1 MTSSRHPTKD
11 PASRIAFDDALP
23 HGPVLPADAA
33 AAKQDSSTE
42 TRPQSQAPHSVP
54 AAEKAYLSSDADF
67 VSKVI
72 GRMGVKLPVATDGRY
87 LDLGK
92 IGSGGMSQVHR
103 AIDRSLQR
111 EVAIKRL
118 DNDKVAGPESLHRF
132 IEEARVTGR
141 LDHPNI
147 VPIHELAL
155 DNSGQFYF
163 SMKLVQGQNLEE
175 VIQEAG
181 EQRLDADRLS
191 EMLQVMLKV
200 CDAVAFAHDRRV
212 IHRDIKPSNIMVGP
226 FGQVYIMDWGLA
238 RVLSSPA
245 DHPPEIIAEEDTL
258 LDFDVPGSVMGTP
271 AYMAP
276 EQVEGAH
283 DTIDER
289 TDVFALG
296 ATLYHIITGRPP
308 FRGKNYYTLLMEALN
323 CAPEA
328 PELVVGD
335 RVPKELCR
343 ITKKAMQ
350 RRPDDRYPS
359 VAALRLDI
367 ERLLRGV
374 WHLPTE
380 TVAAGHDI
388 VRQGEQGHSAFIISS
403 GHCAVYNEQGDT
415 RVELRRLGPGDV
427 FGEMAIF
434 SAAPRSATVTALDEV
449 ELRVVTQEALSSGLS
464 LETWAGQFVKV
475 LTDRFREVEGCLR
488 QAEDTLRRHDLP
500 IPQPASGGPKPTD

>member
-1 MTSSRHPTKD
+1 MTSSRQRDKD
-11 PASRIAFDDALP
+11 SVLDFD
-23 HGPVLPADAA
+23 G
-33 AAKQDSSTE
+33 TE
-42 TRPQSQAPHSVP
+42 TKHQSQPPLSVP
-54 AAEKAYLSSDADF
+54 PAEKAYLSSDADF
-67 VSKVI
+67 VAKVI
-72 GRMGVKLPVATDGRY
+72 RRMGVKLPVATDGRY
-87 LDLGK
+87 LDMGE
-92 IGSGGMSQVHR
+92 IGHGGMSNVHR

-118 DNDKVAGPESLHRF
+118 DNDKIVGPESLHRF

-175 VIQEAG
+175 VLREAG

-191 EMLQVMLKV
+191 EILQVFLKV
-200 CDAVAFAHDRRV
+200 CDAVSFAHDRNV

-238 RVLSSPA
+238 RVLSATDDRPR
-245 DHPPEIIAEEDTL
+245 DVIAEEDTL

-283 DTIDER
+283 DNIDER
-289 TDVFALG
+289 TDVFNLG
-296 ATLYHIITGRPP
+296 STLYHIITGRPP

-328 PELVVGD
+328 PELMVGD

-343 ITKKAMQ
+343 ITKKAMA
-350 RRPDDRYPS
+350 RRSEDRYPT
-359 VAALRLDI
+359 VEALRRDV

-380 TVAAGHDI
+380 IVAAGQDI
-388 VRQGEQGHSAFIISS
+388 VREGDSGDSAFIISR
-403 GHCAVYNEQGDT
+403 GRCAVYNTSNGR
-415 RVELRRLGPGDV
+415 RVELRQLGPGDV

-434 SAAPRSATVTALDEV
+434 SNAPRSATVTALGEV
-449 ELRVVTQEALSSGLS
+449 ELRVVTREALSSGLS

-475 LTDRFREVEGCLR
+475 LTDRFREVEGR
-488 QAEDTLRRHDLP
+488 LRRAEAVLLEHDLT
-500 IPQPASGGPKPTD
+500 IPES